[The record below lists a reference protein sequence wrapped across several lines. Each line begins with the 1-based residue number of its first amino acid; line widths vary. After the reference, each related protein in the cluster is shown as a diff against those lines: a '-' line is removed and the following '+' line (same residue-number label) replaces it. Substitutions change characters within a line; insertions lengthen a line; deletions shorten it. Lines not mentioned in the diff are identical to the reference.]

1 VVAKSAAVRLDRG
14 RGAPVTEADPPTRAA
29 PVAEPPRRRTVAIGL
44 LAALLGACAVALVA
58 EGAAADER
66 FTRAVL
72 EALIIGVP
80 VAVGLYAM
88 GEPRSYR
95 FGMLLIAAGVAWSLT
110 ALGES
115 SESLPYSIGRLAA
128 WTIHPI
134 VVYLMLAFPTG
145 RLATRLDRTLF
156 GVVACLI
163 VFFYTGSAL
172 LIDAYP
178 SQTPWATCDADC
190 PANAFQIV
198 GAEPA
203 WVSDVLIPVRELAS
217 VAVLLCITGVLIH
230 RVRTAS
236 GFMRRT
242 LMPVV
247 ACSAAFTLTLCVY
260 LIVRR
265 SGSDGDAVELIGQLW
280 SLTIPAFAVAFG
292 LGLVQ
297 ERAQLADTLS
307 RLSLTLS
314 HRLDPAETRDTLA
327 AALGGERL
335 ELLLPE
341 EGVSVWRDTDGR
353 RWTNPELRERGF
365 VLTLIR
371 DDAGEPAAALAH
383 EPALSGHEE
392 IGASVRALILAA
404 LEHRRVT
411 GRLARSLEELKG
423 SRNRIA
429 RAADAERS
437 RIERDL
443 HDGAQQRLIA
453 MRIRLTMAEERIRF
467 DPDGGLEDLHAL
479 GLEID
484 VTLEELRALAHGI
497 YPSLLADRG
506 LIDALRGAAGGS
518 PLPVEIVATEL
529 PRFPE
534 ALETAVYFTCREA
547 IQNATKHAEGASRVR
562 VRIWTDD
569 MLRFEV
575 NDDGAGFVP
584 SRQANGGLRNMHDRI
599 EAVGGRVAIASDQ
612 LHGTNV
618 RGFVPFW
625 RSTQGFAGDPPA
637 PPGRSGRGARM

>member
-1 VVAKSAAVRLDRG
+1 
-14 RGAPVTEADPPTRAA
+14 VTEADPPYRAA
-29 PVAEPPRRRTVAIGL
+29 PVAGPPRRRTVAIGV
-44 LAALLGACAVALVA
+44 LAALLGACAVALVT
-58 EGAAADER
+58 EGAVAEER
-66 FTRAVL
+66 FTRATL

-88 GEPRSYR
+88 GEPRSHR
-95 FGMLLIAAGVAWSLT
+95 FGVLLYAAGVAWSLT

-156 GVVACLI
+156 GVVACIIL
-163 VFFYTGSAL
+163 FFYAGSAL
-172 LIDAYP
+172 LIDTYP
-178 SQTPWATCDADC
+178 AQTPWATCDADC

-198 GAEPA
+198 NAEPD

-217 VAVLLCITGVLIH
+217 VAVLLCITGLLIH
-230 RVRTAS
+230 RVQAAS

-242 LMPVV
+242 LLPVA
-247 ACSAAFTLTLCVY
+247 ACSSAFTVTLCAY
-260 LIVRR
+260 LIARR
-265 SGSDGDAVELIGQLW
+265 SAPDGAAVEVIGQLW

-297 ERAQLADTLS
+297 ERALLAETLS
-307 RLSLTLS
+307 RLSLSLS
-314 HRLDPAETRDTLA
+314 RRLDPAETRDTLA
-327 AALGGERL
+327 AALGGGPL

-341 EGVSVWRDTDGR
+341 EGVSVWRDTGGR
-353 RWTNPELRERGF
+353 RWTNTELRERGF
-365 VLTLIR
+365 ALTLIR
-371 DDAGEPAAALAH
+371 DDAGEPVAALAH

-392 IGASVRALILAA
+392 VGASVRALILAA

-423 SRNRIA
+423 SRDRIA

-453 MRIRLTMAEERIRF
+453 LRIRLTMAEERIQF
-467 DPDGGLEDLHAL
+467 DPDGGLEDLRAL

-484 VTLEELRALAHGI
+484 VTLEELRELAHGI

-518 PLPVEIVATEL
+518 PLPVEIVAPEL

-534 ALETAVYFTCREA
+534 AIETAVYFTCREA

-562 VRIWTDD
+562 VRVWTDD
-569 MLRFEV
+569 VLRFEV
-575 NDDGAGFVP
+575 NDDGDGFAP
-584 SRQANGGLRNMHDRI
+584 SRHGNGGLRNMHDRI
-599 EAVGGRVAIASDQ
+599 EAIGGRVAIESDHR
-612 LHGTNV
+612 HGTSV
-618 RGFVPFW
+618 RGFVPL
-625 RSTQGFAGDPPA
+625 RPPTQRLPGDAPA
-637 PPGRSGRGARM
+637 PPGRGSRGAGM

>member
-1 VVAKSAAVRLDRG
+1 
-14 RGAPVTEADPPTRAA
+14 VTRDPPTRAA
-29 PVAEPPRRRTVAIGL
+29 PVAGPPRRRTVAIGV

-58 EGAAADER
+58 EGAVAEER
-66 FTRAVL
+66 FTRATL

-80 VAVGLYAM
+80 VAVGLFAM
-88 GEPRSYR
+88 GQPRSYR
-95 FGMLLIAAGVAWSLT
+95 FGVLLYGAGVAWSLT

-115 SESLPYSIGRLAA
+115 SESLPYSIGRVAA
-128 WTIHPI
+128 RTIHPV

-156 GVVACLI
+156 HIVACLI
-163 VFFYTGSAL
+163 VFGYVGSAL

-190 PANAFQIV
+190 PANAFQV
-198 GAEPA
+198 VSAEPA
-203 WVSDVLIPVRELAS
+203 WVGDVLIPVRELAS
-217 VAVLLCITGVLIH
+217 VAVLLCISGLLVH
-230 RVRTAS
+230 RVRAAS
-236 GFMRRT
+236 GFLRRT
-242 LMPVV
+242 LLPVA
-247 ACSAAFTLTLCVY
+247 ACSGAFTLTLCAY
-260 LIVRR
+260 LIVRQ
-265 SGSDGDAVELIGQLW
+265 SAPDGVAVEVIGQLW
-280 SLTIPAFAVAFG
+280 SLTIPAFAVCFG

-297 ERAQLADTLS
+297 ERALLAETLS
-307 RLSLTLS
+307 RLSLSLS
-314 HRLDPAETRDTLA
+314 RRLDPAETRDTLA
-327 AALGGERL
+327 AALGGEPL

-341 EGVSVWRDTDGR
+341 EGVTVWRDTGGR
-353 RWTNPELRERGF
+353 RCTNTELRERGF

-371 DDAGEPAAALAH
+371 DDGGEPVAALAH

-392 IGASVRALILAA
+392 IGASVQALILAA

-411 GRLARSLEELKG
+411 TRLARSLEELKG
-423 SRNRIA
+423 SRDRIA

-453 MRIRLTMAEERIRF
+453 LRIRLTMAEERIHF
-467 DPDGGLEDLHAL
+467 DPDGGLADLRAL

-484 VTLEELRALAHGI
+484 ETLEDLRALAHGI

-518 PLPVEIVATEL
+518 ALPVEIVAMEL

-534 ALETAVYFTCREA
+534 AVETAVYFTCREA
-547 IQNATKHAEGASRVR
+547 MQNATKHAEGAGRVR

-575 NDDGAGFVP
+575 NDDGAGFAP
-584 SRQANGGLRNMHDRI
+584 SRHGNGGLRNMHDRI
-599 EAVGGRVAIASDQ
+599 EAIGGRVAIESDR
-612 LHGTNV
+612 LHGTSV
-618 RGFVPFW
+618 RGFVPLP
-625 RSTQGFAGDPPA
+625 RPEQRLAGDGPER
-637 PPGRSGRGARM
+637 PGRPSRGAGM